1 MEQGYLSLV
10 LHCHLPFI
18 RHPEHIEFLEEDWL
32 FEAITETYIPL
43 IQLFERLI
51 TDRVPFRITLSVTPT
66 LAAMLVDPL
75 LQERYLRHIHL
86 LIELSE
92 KEIRR
97 TEHEPAFNRL
107 ARMYH
112 SHFLECRRLFEDRYG
127 RNLLTAFRAF
137 QNEGHLEII
146 TCAATHGFL
155 PLMAMIPA
163 AVRAQVQVG
172 AQEYARHF
180 GRPARGIWLPECGYY
195 PGVDEFLAEARIR
208 YFFIDTHGLLHAKPR
223 PKFGVYAPIYC
234 RSRVAA
240 FARDIE
246 SSKQVWSAAEGYP
259 GDYEY
264 RDFYRDIGFDLDFD
278 YIKSYIHEDG
288 IRIHTGM
295 KYCRITGKT
304 DRKEPYVPERATQK
318 AAEHAGNFMFN
329 REQQI
334 GYLAGSIKRPPI
346 VVAPYDAELFGHWWF
361 EGPQWLD
368 FLIRK
373 SAYDQKVYRLV
384 TPSDYLQMHPMVQ
397 VSTPSASSW
406 GYKGYNEV
414 WLEGSNDWIYRYL
427 HEAAERMI
435 ELAARYPNATGLI
448 QRALNQAG
456 RELLLAQSSDWAF
469 IMKTG
474 TAVPYAT
481 KRTHDHVLRFTRLY
495 DEIGRQEVNEGW
507 LKEIEN
513 KDNLFPGLDYR
524 VWRGS
529 GG

>member
-1 MEQGYLSLV
+1 MVDRRKRQDGPECRERTGLEASAGGVRPTGAYRSDGMGLLGGVCPAVSAIRISMEQGYLSLV

-278 YIKSYIHEDG
+278 YIKPHLPSPDIRGFTG
-288 IRIHTGM
+288 I
-295 KYCRITGKT
+295 KYYKITGSGEKQIYQREDAVRT
-304 DRKEPYVPERATQK
+304 AD
-318 AAEHAGNFMFN
+318 EHAQHFLNERVGQVQ
-329 REQQI
+329 RLT
-334 GYLAGSIKRPPI
+334 GLLDRPP
-346 VVAPYDAELFGHWWF
+346 L
-361 EGPQWLD
+361 
-368 FLIRK
+368 
-373 SAYDQKVYRLV
+373 
-384 TPSDYLQMHPMVQ
+384 
-397 VSTPSASSW
+397 
-406 GYKGYNEV
+406 
-414 WLEGSNDWIYRYL
+414 
-427 HEAAERMI
+427 
-435 ELAARYPNATGLI
+435 
-448 QRALNQAG
+448 
-456 RELLLAQSSDWAF
+456 
-469 IMKTG
+469 
-474 TAVPYAT
+474 
-481 KRTHDHVLRFTRLY
+481 
-495 DEIGRQEVNEGW
+495 
-507 LKEIEN
+507 
-513 KDNLFPGLDYR
+513 
-524 VWRGS
+524 
-529 GG
+529 